1 MRWHQAVTARL
12 LQDLASLAPGMFH
25 ETCQEHEDKEG
36 EPARVEG
43 WLCACQPAPPQ
54 SKLLATE
61 ARRRVAGGDV
71 SDDDSVSTV
80 GDVTVS
86 SDLTEF
92 DLELDMWFNTQ

>member
-1 MRWHQAVTARL
+1 MWHGHKTDGRL
-12 LQDLASLAPGMFH
+12 DSASLAPGMFYDSY
-25 ETCQEHEDKEG
+25 QEHKSIEK
-36 EPARVEG
+36 EPARIEA
-43 WLCACQPAPPQ
+43 WLCACRPVLLQ

-71 SDDDSVSTV
+71 SDEDSVSTV

-92 DLELDMWFNTQ
+92 DLELDM

>member
-1 MRWHQAVTARL
+1 ML
-12 LQDLASLAPGMFH
+12 L
-25 ETCQEHEDKEG
+25 
-36 EPARVEG
+36 
-43 WLCACQPAPPQ
+43 Q

-71 SDDDSVSTV
+71 SDDDSVSKV

-92 DLELDMWFNTQ
+92 DLELDM